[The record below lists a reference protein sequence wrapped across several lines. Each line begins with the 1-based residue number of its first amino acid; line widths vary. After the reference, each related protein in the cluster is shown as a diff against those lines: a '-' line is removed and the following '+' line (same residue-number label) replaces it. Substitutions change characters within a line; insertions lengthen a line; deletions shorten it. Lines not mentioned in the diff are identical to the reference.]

1 MSLELPKHIIN
12 AINKNETSIGD
23 SPALPPEDESKF
35 LLKLINKEYADLT
48 DGVENVETI
57 KDELPMLITMCR
69 KNESNNIPA
78 LESLCIEVI
87 NRIMP
92 IPQDTIDIQ
101 ANIVNNIDV
110 KQQRLVPEETIDFS
124 FDSICDMKNLTDEIY
139 KRRML
144 NALISG
150 ASVVISEDVE
160 IYLSSLYKINPD
172 LPSLYNKIM
181 KYNDILLYSEKDTLN
196 QNENTEGG
204 NVDVYI
210 QSQENM
216 VTIEAEG
223 IMFPILFCEVIKG
236 LLELAIS
243 HGLPEEREKAEYILK
258 KSDFK
263 LAENWDIRI
272 GIPLWKR
279 ITAMFEKINV
289 NIYDVGVNFFFM
301 QLALKHCYEFNE
313 FLQEVFLGT
322 KNGERLLSDMITE
335 IINSKEQ
342 DEFNDYMKSK
352 NDATYQIND
361 NDYFLPDEL
370 IVDSENNFDYI
381 NQYNN

>member
-12 AINKNETSIGD
+12 AINKNETSIGE

-124 FDSICDMKNLTDEIY
+124 FDSIDDMKNLTDEIY

-279 ITAMFEKINV
+279 ITAMFERINV

-313 FLQEVFLGT
+313 FLQEIFLGT
-322 KNGERLLSDMITE
+322 KNGERLLSDMVTE
-335 IINSKEQ
+335 IMNSKEQ

-352 NDATYQIND
+352 NDAAYQIND

-370 IVDSENNFDYI
+370 IVDSENSFDY
-381 NQYNN
+381 N

>member
-1 MSLELPKHIIN
+1 MSLELPKHISN

-110 KQQRLVPEETIDFS
+110 KQQRLVPEETINFS
-124 FDSICDMKNLTDEIY
+124 FDSIDDMKNLTDEIY

-160 IYLSSLYKINPD
+160 IYLSNLYKINPD

-279 ITAMFEKINV
+279 ITAMFERINV

-313 FLQEVFLGT
+313 FLQEIFLGT
-322 KNGERLLSDMITE
+322 KHGERLLSDMVTE
-335 IINSKEQ
+335 IMNSKEQ

-370 IVDSENNFDYI
+370 IVDSENSFDYI
-381 NQYNN
+381 K

>member
-1 MSLELPKHIIN
+1 MSLELPKHIVDV
-12 AINKNETSIGD
+12 INKNETSIGD

-35 LLKLINKEYADLT
+35 LFKLINKEYTDLT
-48 DGVENVETI
+48 DGIESIETV
-57 KDELPMLITMCR
+57 KNELPMLITSCR
-69 KNESNNIPA
+69 KNEANSIPA
-78 LESLCIEVI
+78 LENLCIEVI

-101 ANIVNNIDV
+101 ANIVNGIDV
-110 KQQRLVPEETIDFS
+110 KQQRLVPEETLDFS
-124 FDSICDMKNLTDEIY
+124 FDSIDDMKNLTDEIY

-150 ASVVISEDVE
+150 ASVVISEDIE
-160 IYLSSLYKINPD
+160 IYLSNLYKINPD

-223 IMFPILFCEVIKG
+223 IMFPILFCETIKG

-243 HGLPEEREKAEYILK
+243 HGLPEEKEKAEYVLK

-263 LAENWDIRI
+263 LAENWDVRI

-279 ITAMFEKINV
+279 ITAMFEKINADV
-289 NIYDVGVNFFFM
+289 YDVGVNFFFM

-322 KNGERLLSDMITE
+322 KNGEILLANIVDE
-335 IINSKEQ
+335 IMNNKEQ

-361 NDYFLPDEL
+361 NDYFTPDEM
-370 IVDSENNFDYI
+370 IVDSL
-381 NQYNN
+381 

>member
-1 MSLELPKHIIN
+1 MSLELPKHITN

-110 KQQRLVPEETIDFS
+110 KQQRLVPEETINFS
-124 FDSICDMKNLTDEIY
+124 FDSIDDMKNLTDEIY

-279 ITAMFEKINV
+279 ITAMFERINV

-313 FLQEVFLGT
+313 FLQEIFLGT
-322 KNGERLLSDMITE
+322 KNGERLLSDMVTE
-335 IINSKEQ
+335 IMNSKEQ

-352 NDATYQIND
+352 NDAAYQIND

-370 IVDSENNFDYI
+370 IVDSENSFDY
-381 NQYNN
+381 N

>member
-110 KQQRLVPEETIDFS
+110 KQQRLVPEETINFS
-124 FDSICDMKNLTDEIY
+124 FDSIDDMKNLTDEIY

-279 ITAMFEKINV
+279 ITAMFERINV

-313 FLQEVFLGT
+313 FLQEIFLGT
-322 KNGERLLSDMITE
+322 KNGERLLSDMVTE
-335 IINSKEQ
+335 IMNSKEQ

-352 NDATYQIND
+352 NDAAYQIND

-370 IVDSENNFDYI
+370 IVDSENSFDY
-381 NQYNN
+381 N

>member
-124 FDSICDMKNLTDEIY
+124 FDSIDDMKNLTDEIY

-279 ITAMFEKINV
+279 ITAMFERINV

-301 QLALKHCYEFNE
+301 QLALKHCYDFNE
-313 FLQEVFLGT
+313 FLQEIFLGT
-322 KNGERLLSDMITE
+322 KNGERLLSDMVTE
-335 IINSKEQ
+335 IMNSKEQ

-352 NDATYQIND
+352 NDAAYQIND

-370 IVDSENNFDYI
+370 IVDSENSFDYI
-381 NQYNN
+381 K

>member
-69 KNESNNIPA
+69 KNELNNIPA

-110 KQQRLVPEETIDFS
+110 KQQRLVPEETINFS
-124 FDSICDMKNLTDEIY
+124 FDSIDDMKNLTDEIY

-279 ITAMFEKINV
+279 ISAMFERINV

-313 FLQEVFLGT
+313 FLQEIFLGT
-322 KNGERLLSDMITE
+322 KNGERLLSDMVTE
-335 IINSKEQ
+335 IMNSKEQ

-352 NDATYQIND
+352 NDAAYQIND

-370 IVDSENNFDYI
+370 IVDSENSFDYI
-381 NQYNN
+381 K

>member
-1 MSLELPKHIIN
+1 MYRSDKQ
-12 AINKNETSIGD
+12 K
-23 SPALPPEDESKF
+23 
-35 LLKLINKEYADLT
+35 
-48 DGVENVETI
+48 
-57 KDELPMLITMCR
+57 
-69 KNESNNIPA
+69 
-78 LESLCIEVI
+78 
-87 NRIMP
+87 
-92 IPQDTIDIQ
+92 QDTIDIQ
-101 ANIVNNIDV
+101 ANIVNGIDV
-110 KQQRLVPEETIDFS
+110 KQQRLVPEETLDFS
-124 FDSICDMKNLTDEIY
+124 FDSIDDMKNLTDEIY

-150 ASVVISEDVE
+150 ASVAISEDIE

-216 VTIEAEG
+216 VTIEAKG
-223 IMFPILFCEVIKG
+223 IMFPILFCETIKG

-243 HGLPEEREKAEYILK
+243 HGLPEKKQKAEYVLK

-279 ITAMFEKINV
+279 ITAMFEKINADV
-289 NIYDVGVNFFFM
+289 YDVGVNFFFM

-322 KNGERLLSDMITE
+322 KNGERLLANMVDE
-335 IINSKEQ
+335 IMNNKEQ

-361 NDYFLPDEL
+361 NDYFTADEM
-370 IVDSENNFDYI
+370 IVDSL
-381 NQYNN
+381 

>member
-1 MSLELPKHIIN
+1 MSLELPKHIVD

-35 LLKLINKEYADLT
+35 LFKLINKEYTDLT
-48 DGVENVETI
+48 DGIESIETV
-57 KDELPMLITMCR
+57 KNELPMLITSCG
-69 KNESNNIPA
+69 KNEANSIPA
-78 LESLCIEVI
+78 LENLCIEVI

-101 ANIVNNIDV
+101 ANIVNGIDV
-110 KQQRLVPEETIDFS
+110 KQQRLVPEETLDFS
-124 FDSICDMKNLTDEIY
+124 FDSIDDMKNLTDEIY

-150 ASVVISEDVE
+150 ASVVISEDIE
-160 IYLSSLYKINPD
+160 IYLSNLYKINPD

-223 IMFPILFCEVIKG
+223 IMFPILFCETIKG

-243 HGLPEEREKAEYILK
+243 HGLPEEKEKAEYVLK

-263 LAENWDIRI
+263 LAENWDVRI

-279 ITAMFEKINV
+279 ITAMFEKINADV
-289 NIYDVGVNFFFM
+289 YDVGVNFFFM
-301 QLALKHCYEFNE
+301 QLALKHCHEFNE

-322 KNGERLLSDMITE
+322 KNGERLLAKMVDE
-335 IINSKEQ
+335 IMNNKEQ

-361 NDYFLPDEL
+361 NDYFTPDEM
-370 IVDSENNFDYI
+370 IVDSL
-381 NQYNN
+381 

>member
-110 KQQRLVPEETIDFS
+110 KQQRLVPEETINFS
-124 FDSICDMKNLTDEIY
+124 FDSIDDMKNLTDEIY

-279 ITAMFEKINV
+279 ITAMFERINV

-313 FLQEVFLGT
+313 FLQEIFLGT
-322 KNGERLLSDMITE
+322 KNGERLLSDMVTE
-335 IINSKEQ
+335 IMNSKEQ

-352 NDATYQIND
+352 NDAAYQIND
-361 NDYFLPDEL
+361 NEYFLPDEL
-370 IVDSENNFDYI
+370 IVDSENSFNYI
-381 NQYNN
+381 K

>member
-110 KQQRLVPEETIDFS
+110 KQQRLVPEETINFS
-124 FDSICDMKNLTDEIY
+124 FDSIDDMKNLTDEIY

-279 ITAMFEKINV
+279 ITAMFERINV

-313 FLQEVFLGT
+313 FLQEIFLGT
-322 KNGERLLSDMITE
+322 KNGERLLSDMVTE
-335 IINSKEQ
+335 IMNSKEQ

-352 NDATYQIND
+352 NDAAYQIND

-370 IVDSENNFDYI
+370 IVDSENSFNYI
-381 NQYNN
+381 K